1 MATITAGELLV
12 KSLVQEGVRIIFAVP
27 DAGYNSVLGKLRQY
41 GVRLL
46 PPRHEAAGAHMAD
59 GWSRVTGQLGVCMAG
74 AGPGTANLVSGIVT
88 GPGHH
93 DQPPQHRHLP

>member
-1 MATITAGELLV
+1 MAPIKAGELLV
-12 KSLVQEGVRIIFAVP
+12 KSLVQEGAPIIFAVP

-88 GPGHH
+88 ACAEGSPVLG
-93 DQPPQHRHLP
+93 LP